1 MERKIKER
9 WKLTPFGMQVKK
21 KLIEKNMTTS
31 DLADGLGISRSFLS
45 QILYGNKKGEKYIE
59 MIQEKLEIK

>member
-1 MERKIKER
+1 
-9 WKLTPFGMQVKK
+9 
-21 KLIEKNMTTS
+21 MTTS

-59 MIQEKLEIK
+59 MIREKLEIK

>member
-31 DLADGLGISRSFLS
+31 DLADGLGISRSVLS

-59 MIQEKLEIK
+59 MIREKLEIK